1 MGLGEDGL
9 TLGVEEVVGS
19 LPGDRGAGSLDDFGG
34 ITFPV
39 IALEVVEVVAAIDA
53 SESPIEASLVFV
65 VSRAKFSEG
74 ALAIGSNNRVEIGSR
89 SGPATWVRMVESP
102 RLMLISPASESWL
115 RRRFSAA
122 TRGVEM
128 AKRRGE
134 RGRIIIS

>member
-1 MGLGEDGL
+1 M
-9 TLGVEEVVGS
+9 
-19 LPGDRGAGSLDDFGG
+19 PGDRGAGSLDDFGG

-89 SGPATWVRMVESP
+89 SG
-102 RLMLISPASESWL
+102 ASDLGENGGVT
-115 RRRFSAA
+115 AA
-122 TRGVEM
+122 NGDKSSLGVVV
-128 AKRRGE
+128 KSQVVCGHK
-134 RGRIIIS
+134 GS

>member
-74 ALAIGSNNRVEIGSR
+74 ALAIGSNNRV
-89 SGPATWVRMVESP
+89 
-102 RLMLISPASESWL
+102 
-115 RRRFSAA
+115 
-122 TRGVEM
+122 
-128 AKRRGE
+128 
-134 RGRIIIS
+134 

>member
-1 MGLGEDGL
+1 LGLGEDGL

-34 ITFPV
+34 VAFPV

-74 ALAIGSNNRVEIGSR
+74 SLAIGSNYRVEIGSC
-89 SGPATWVRMVESP
+89 SG
-102 RLMLISPASESWL
+102 ASDLGEN
-115 RRRFSAA
+115 
-122 TRGVEM
+122 RGVTAANVNESSLGVVVE
-128 AKRRGE
+128 AQVFCGHKW
-134 RGRIIIS
+134 S

>member
-89 SGPATWVRMVESP
+89 SGASDLGENGGVTAVNVNQSSLGVVVEAHVFCGYKGS
-102 RLMLISPASESWL
+102 
-115 RRRFSAA
+115 
-122 TRGVEM
+122 
-128 AKRRGE
+128 
-134 RGRIIIS
+134 

>member
-1 MGLGEDGL
+1 LGLGEDGL

-89 SGPATWVRMVESP
+89 SGASDLGENGGVTAVNVNQSSLGVVVEAQVFCGYKGS
-102 RLMLISPASESWL
+102 
-115 RRRFSAA
+115 
-122 TRGVEM
+122 
-128 AKRRGE
+128 
-134 RGRIIIS
+134 